1 LKVCW
6 IDFSLFEPQ
15 DHRDA
20 ILTREFGYLL
30 LHLVIGLIED
40 LRFAKCHFL
49 VLELRFDL
57 QVSPH
62 AGQAFLKVCVFRCAW
77 FELFEFLYFGVT
89 LTLGVTDVGFV
100 GVSILIEGVFFG
112 LKPLMVLEYGLQVDD
127 RYSRSLLLLR
137 PERSVGS

>member
-1 LKVCW
+1 M
-6 IDFSLFEPQ
+6 
-15 DHRDA
+15 
-20 ILTREFGYLL
+20 
-30 LHLVIGLIED
+30 
-40 LRFAKCHFL
+40 
-49 VLELRFDL
+49 
-57 QVSPH
+57 
-62 AGQAFLKVCVFRCAW
+62 
-77 FELFEFLYFGVT
+77 FEFLYFGVT